1 MSFQRNS
8 AIKIAILD
16 LKEDLDQKDLE
27 ELTYSKPL
35 LPIGTAAKSFNSKSS
50 FTSFQ
55 IRQGMNKA
63 NNQPTSQMHEPFI
76 ISFMML

>member
-1 MSFQRNS
+1 MGFQRNL

-16 LKEDLDQKDLE
+16 LKEDLEK
-27 ELTYSKPL
+27 LTYSKPL
-35 LPIGTAAKSFNSKSS
+35 LPIWTAAKPFNSKSS

-55 IRQGMNKA
+55 IRQRMNKA
-63 NNQPTSQMHEPFI
+63 SNQPTNQIHEPFI